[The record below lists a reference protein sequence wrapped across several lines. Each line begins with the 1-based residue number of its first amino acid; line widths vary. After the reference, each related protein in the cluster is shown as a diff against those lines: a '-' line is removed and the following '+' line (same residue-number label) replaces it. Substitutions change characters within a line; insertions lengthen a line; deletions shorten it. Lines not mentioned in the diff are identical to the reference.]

1 MLILH
6 LLLAYGSPPST
17 RFYRMGL
24 TTTLVAILTTYL
36 FSPTLCSAHTLV
48 VLQALTIPISLLSK
62 VPQIVELYRQKAP
75 GQLSA
80 IVVGAQFA
88 GSLARIFTS
97 LTETDDPLLFWG
109 FALAAGF
116 NGVILAEL
124 VVYWNGNEKTKV
136 E

>member
-1 MLILH
+1 MILLL
-6 LLLAYGSPPST
+6 LLLAYGSTPST
-17 RFYRMGL
+17 RLYKMGL
-24 TTTLVAILTTYL
+24 TTTLVAILTTFL
-36 FSPTLCSAHTLV
+36 FSPTLCPSQILS
-48 VLQALTIPISLLSK
+48 VLQAATIPISLLSK
-62 VPQIVELYRQKAP
+62 VPQILELYRQKAP

-97 LTETDDPLLFWG
+97 LTEADDPLLFWG

-116 NGVILAEL
+116 NGAILAEL
-124 VVYWNGNEKTKV
+124 FVYWKGNQKTKV